1 MTDVCEA
8 LGGGGEGEAAPVA
21 AAAAAAVEE
30 ELLGAAE
37 PLVVAGWPA
46 EEVGGARLVLEE
58 RPEEDWVVTE
68 VLEEDLRVE
77 PTSRLKRRFID
88 DMEGGAGTWACA
100 ERGKAAAAA
109 GQAGRQEDREGGRV
123 R

>member
-1 MTDVCEA
+1 MASEVEEAEADWLTDVCEA

-21 AAAAAAVEE
+21 AAAAVEEE

-58 RPEEDWVVTE
+58 RPEED
-68 VLEEDLRVE
+68 
-77 PTSRLKRRFID
+77 
-88 DMEGGAGTWACA
+88 
-100 ERGKAAAAA
+100 
-109 GQAGRQEDREGGRV
+109 
-123 R
+123 